1 MKKALLIGSIVLTLG
16 AVTFARGGYGMGG
29 NGGMMGGGCGGYGYM
44 NSNPEA
50 QQTRIRIQE
59 KNLEIRKETV
69 KANPDWKKV
78 EKLNSEIATEQ
89 AKLRTEMQKYMRNN
103 Y

>member
-29 NGGMMGGGCGGYGYM
+29 NGGMIGRGCGGYGYI

-50 QQTRIRIQE
+50 QQARIRIQE
-59 KNLEIRKETV
+59 KNLEIRKETI

-78 EKLNSEIATEQ
+78 ERLNSEIATEQ

>member
-1 MKKALLIGSIVLTLG
+1 MKKVLLIGSVILTLG

-44 NSNPEA
+44 NSNPET

-59 KNLEIRKETV
+59 KNLEIRKETI

-78 EKLNSEIATEQ
+78 ERLNSEIA
-89 AKLRTEMQKYMRNN
+89 N
-103 Y
+103 

>member
-1 MKKALLIGSIVLTLG
+1 MKKVLLIGSVILTLG
-16 AVTFARGGYGMGG
+16 AVTFARGGY
-29 NGGMMGGGCGGYGYM
+29 GMMGGGCGGYGYM
-44 NSNPEA
+44 NSNPET

-59 KNLEIRKETV
+59 KNLEIRKETI

-78 EKLNSEIATEQ
+78 ERLNSEIATEQ